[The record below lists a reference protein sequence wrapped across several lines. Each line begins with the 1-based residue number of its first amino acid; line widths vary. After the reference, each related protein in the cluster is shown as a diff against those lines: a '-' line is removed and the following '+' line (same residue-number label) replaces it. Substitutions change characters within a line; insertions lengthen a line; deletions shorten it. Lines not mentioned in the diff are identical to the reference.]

1 MSNISE
7 KYKGKIKT
15 PMDILVPKRLFDLC
29 IKCEEALGELGYK
42 HEKSHEF
49 VKPDG
54 IKSWLY
60 FMEGHI
66 VWSNSKMSSY
76 YIIKNET
83 DIETGIKGRSI
94 NDVRL
99 EKLNQITHTPL
110 LDLTYGY
117 QSPMDGF
124 GFE

>member
-1 MSNISE
+1 MGKISD

-29 IKCEEALGELGYK
+29 IKCEEALESVGYK
-42 HEKSHEF
+42 HVLSHEF
-49 VKPDG
+49 SKDDG
-54 IKSWLY
+54 TKSWLY

-66 VWSNSKMSSY
+66 IWSHSKMTSY
-76 YIIKNET
+76 HVIKNET
-83 DIETGIKGRSI
+83 DIETGIKGRDI
-94 NDVRL
+94 EDVRM
-99 EKLNQITHTPL
+99 EKLRSITHSPL

-117 QSPMDGF
+117 KSPMDGF